1 MILLEADKEALSNIT
16 KAIDGFSGKAP
27 TILKEAANE
36 TGKQA
41 MRRYQEEIKRRY
53 DYDENVI
60 ELKKRMRRKSATYS
74 NPASVI
80 TASSPIFNMADFNVT
95 PHRVAYGGSR
105 PKAYRGRVLRTSSV
119 KTLQFGKKAFMVRF
133 DNGHEGLVERVPGKE
148 YTDPEKKAERE
159 RKKMDITKIK
169 AINST
174 SMRPMLGK
182 AYSISKDDMALLL
195 KQNMRKYIDRFNR
208 RVRT

>member
-1 MILLEADKEALSNIT
+1 
-16 KAIDGFSGKAP
+16 
-27 TILKEAANE
+27 
-36 TGKQA
+36 
-41 MRRYQEEIKRRY
+41 
-53 DYDENVI
+53 
-60 ELKKRMRRKSATYS
+60 
-74 NPASVI
+74 
-80 TASSPIFNMADFNVT
+80 
-95 PHRVAYGGSR
+95 
-105 PKAYRGRVLRTSSV
+105 
-119 KTLQFGKKAFMVRF
+119 MVRF